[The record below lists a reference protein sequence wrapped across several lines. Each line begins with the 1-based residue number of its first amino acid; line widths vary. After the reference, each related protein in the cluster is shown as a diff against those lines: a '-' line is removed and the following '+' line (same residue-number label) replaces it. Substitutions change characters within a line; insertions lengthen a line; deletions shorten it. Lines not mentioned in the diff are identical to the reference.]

1 VELGT
6 RISVI
11 GTTGSGKTTVARELA
26 SRLGVPHVELD
37 ALYHEP
43 GWVAAETEVFL
54 GRVAAFAA
62 GEGWVSDGNY
72 TETREVLWP
81 RAHTIV
87 WLDYSFGLTGWRLL
101 RRSVTRSARREEL
114 WNGNRESFRKS
125 FASSE
130 SILLW
135 FLRTYHR
142 NRRRIPAA
150 LAAPE
155 HAHLAWVWLR
165 SPRATERWLERLAEG
180 EPAAT
185 R

>member
-1 VELGT
+1 MELGT
-6 RISVI
+6 RICVV
-11 GTTGSGKTTVARELA
+11 GTTGSGKTALARELA

-43 GWVAAETEVFL
+43 GWVEAEESVL
-54 GRVAAFAA
+54 LERIRVATA
-62 GEGWVSDGNY
+62 GDGWVSDGNY
-72 TETREVLWP
+72 SETRPVLWT
-81 RAHTIV
+81 RAQTVV
-87 WLDYSFGLTGWRLL
+87 WLDYSFPRTGWRLL
-101 RRSVTRSARREEL
+101 RRTLRRSARGEEL

-125 FASSE
+125 FASTE

-150 LAAPE
+150 LAEPE
-155 HAHLAWVWLR
+155 HAHLGRVWLR
-165 SPRATERWLERLAEG
+165 SPRATERWLAGLPALA
-180 EPAAT
+180 